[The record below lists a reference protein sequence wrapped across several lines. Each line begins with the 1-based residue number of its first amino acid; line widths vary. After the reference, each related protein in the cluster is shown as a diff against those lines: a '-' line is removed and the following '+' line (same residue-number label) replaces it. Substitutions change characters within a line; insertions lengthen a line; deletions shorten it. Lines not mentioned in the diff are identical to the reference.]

1 MSVVPLIIYLCFAQK
16 YIQLQLYNSDTTRI
30 SQSLARNCNWRVGPW
45 ISVGQMLH
53 VHVYD
58 HTAWKPQLFFQ
69 MFGPKRVNQ
78 KQTQIF
84 PKGGPGMDLKKI
96 GGNF

>member
-1 MSVVPLIIYLCFAQK
+1 
-16 YIQLQLYNSDTTRI
+16 
-30 SQSLARNCNWRVGPW
+30 
-45 ISVGQMLH
+45 
-53 VHVYD
+53 
-58 HTAWKPQLFFQ
+58 